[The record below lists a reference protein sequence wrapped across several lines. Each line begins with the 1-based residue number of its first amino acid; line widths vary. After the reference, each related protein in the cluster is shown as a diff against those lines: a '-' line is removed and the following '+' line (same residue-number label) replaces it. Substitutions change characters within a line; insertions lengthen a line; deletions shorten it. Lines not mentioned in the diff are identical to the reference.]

1 MYTQCPSCITVYKL
15 QAESLARA
23 RGRFRCGHCGEVFDG
38 LERLVERL
46 PEDGFIDLPEEVAS
60 ATPVVLA
67 VPAMRPARQPGLS
80 LRVTAPEKDAST
92 WSSDWSQAV
101 REARPHP
108 RPSSARAP
116 APRVADRQD
125 VPSSR
130 RWWFGSAVL
139 TLLLGGQIA
148 YAEREFLL
156 QHAGTRPLL
165 DSICQAAG
173 CTLPMREA
181 LADIRLVSREVRP
194 HPDAPKALLISA
206 SMVNDAAFTQAFP
219 IVEVTLSDLSNRPIA
234 QRRFLPSE
242 YLAENASVSRGFP
255 PGSTA
260 PLVFEVADPG
270 QSAVAFE
277 FRFLSERPP
286 PEPVLLSWP

>member
-46 PEDGFIDLPEEVAS
+46 PEEGFIDLPEELAS

-67 VPAMRPARQPGLS
+67 VPAMRPTRQPALD
-80 LRVTAPEKDAST
+80 LRASEPETRHAPK
-92 WSSDWSQAV
+92 WSSDWTEAV
-101 REARPHP
+101 REARPP
-108 RPSSARAP
+108 SRPTPQAHRPERHEAAP
-116 APRVADRQD
+116 
-125 VPSSR
+125 SR
-130 RWWFGSAVL
+130 RGWWLGSAAL
-139 TLLLGGQIA
+139 TLALGGQIA
-148 YAEREFLL
+148 FAEREFLL
-156 QHAGTRPLL
+156 QDPRTRPML
-165 DSICQAAG
+165 DRVCAAVG
-173 CTLPMREA
+173 CLLPMRES
-181 LADIRLVSREVRP
+181 LADVRLVSREVRP

-234 QRRFLPSE
+234 QRRFMPME
-242 YLAENASVSRGFP
+242 YLAEDASMNRGFP
-255 PGSTA
+255 PGSTT

-277 FRFLSERPP
+277 FRFLSERPVP
-286 PEPVLLSWP
+286 ARVLLSWP